1 MSALRSN
8 AGWMVRAAAV
18 ALSVVAAQPAYAQ
31 ISQEQYAYYRDPAL
45 PTYNYPGP
53 ASATISVQVKAS
65 VGGQCGFQTAPNATR
80 NVGDIDTT
88 AWSETV
94 NFVPECTAPW
104 RIAVSS
110 QNGGLKTAA
119 AVPAGYQNKA
129 PYTVSLNVNSDSGL
143 VQANCPVAQIDQTA
157 GATPCTF
164 EGAASSSN
172 GLLVPRSFQ
181 LAPSSIVMN
190 AAAFN
195 STSTD
200 ILITGTYTDVLVVT
214 ISPAS

>member
-1 MSALRSN
+1 
-8 AGWMVRAAAV
+8 MVRAAAA
-18 ALSVVAAQPAYAQ
+18 ALSVVAAQPAFAQ

-65 VGGQCGFQTAPNATR
+65 VGGQCGFQTAPTAIR
-80 NVGDIDTT
+80 NVGEIDIN

-119 AVPAGYQNKA
+119 TVAAGYQNKA
-129 PYTVSLNVNSDSGL
+129 PYTVALNVNSDSGP
-143 VQANCPVAQIDQTA
+143 VTANCPVAQIDQSA
-157 GATPCTF
+157 GATPCSF

-172 GLLVPRSFQ
+172 GLLIPRSFQ